1 MKHMT
6 NHSPPRRMGLLTKEA
21 YQKQVES
28 ELSGLAAQV
37 EMWQAQA
44 NLASAEHKRECIQQ
58 LRALRSIYH
67 IAQARLEELKIAN
80 GESWED
86 GRARTDG
93 ILSELRNAALNASL
107 RFQ

>member
-1 MKHMT
+1 MIKY
-6 NHSPPRRMGLLTKEA
+6 SPRTKTGLLTKEA

-28 ELSGLAAQV
+28 ELLGLAAQV
-37 EMWQAQA
+37 EMWQAKT
-44 NLASAEHKRECIQQ
+44 NLASAEHKRECMQQ

-67 IAQARLEELKIAN
+67 IAQARLEELKVAS

>member
-1 MKHMT
+1 MKHMIK
-6 NHSPPRRMGLLTKEA
+6 HPSPRKMGLLTKEA

-37 EMWQAQA
+37 EMWQAKA
-44 NLASAEHKRECIQQ
+44 NLASAEHKRECMQQ

-67 IAQARLEELKIAN
+67 IAQARFEELKVAG

-86 GRARTDG
+86 GRARTDS
-93 ILSELRNAALNASL
+93 ILSELRNAVLNASL